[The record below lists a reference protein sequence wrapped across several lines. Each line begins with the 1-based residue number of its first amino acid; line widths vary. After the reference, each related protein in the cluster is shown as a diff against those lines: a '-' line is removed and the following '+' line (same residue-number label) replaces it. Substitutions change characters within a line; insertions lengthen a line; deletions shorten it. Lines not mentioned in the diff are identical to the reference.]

1 MFLFQFPAHPSRKHL
16 EYMSEVK
23 TSTEKSNIS
32 SSSKSVVTHQLISPK
47 INQVSPEFS
56 QSSVSLL
63 NEFAALTEA
72 ASTASMCSNP
82 PPPPPVPP
90 ANFLPS
96 SSNDHER
103 YNTAPIP
110 HSIPISNA
118 SRMTQELLSPHQFSS
133 EIYQQQQHFDHSSS
147 QTPPPTSQSPHFIND
162 VNNKRATNPPYL
174 DRILKQPKFD
184 PYFNEIRNLKQRVE
198 ILEAAI
204 NTLLSDRSH
213 GYSLSCL
220 KTNIPSLDS
229 KVSSV
234 VGKTLD
240 ISRVHLDR
248 FCLSVLRQNIEPDSN
263 TLASISMQLE
273 PLYLH
278 FDRKT
283 CIAHIRKWFRKRR
296 EEMGMRIISNFRKMY
311 SQILENDEERR
322 SLQFDLRK
330 NTYQQTLNIKEVI
343 KASDLEVVNQEIAV
357 QFSVQKISSFLE
369 RYEQQGPTAR

>member
-1 MFLFQFPAHPSRKHL
+1 
-16 EYMSEVK
+16 MSEVN
-23 TSTEKSNIS
+23 TSTDKNNIT
-32 SSSKSVVTHQLISPK
+32 SSSKSGITHQLISPK

-72 ASTASMCSNP
+72 ASTASLCSN
-82 PPPPPVPP
+82 PPPPVPP
-90 ANFLPS
+90 AHFLS
-96 SSNDHER
+96 NSSNAYER
-103 YNTAPIP
+103 YNTAPLH
-110 HSIPISNA
+110 HSIPISDA
-118 SRMTQELLSPHQFSS
+118 SKMTQERLSPHQLPLQISS
-133 EIYQQQQHFDHSSS
+133 ENYQQQQQHFDHSSS
-147 QTPPPTSQSPHFIND
+147 QTPPPTSQSPQFIND
-162 VNNKRATNPPYL
+162 ANNKRATNPPYL

-263 TLASISMQLE
+263 TLSSISMQLE

-311 SQILENDEERR
+311 SQLLENDEERR

-330 NTYQQTLNIKEVI
+330 NTYQQTFNIKEVI
-343 KASDLEVVNQEIAV
+343 KASDLEVVNQEVAI